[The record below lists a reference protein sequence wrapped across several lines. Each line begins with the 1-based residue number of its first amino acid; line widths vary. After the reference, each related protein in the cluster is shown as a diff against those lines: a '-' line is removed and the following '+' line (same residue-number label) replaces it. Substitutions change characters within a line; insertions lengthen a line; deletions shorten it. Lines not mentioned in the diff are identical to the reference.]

1 MLRNYLLLAWK
12 VLLRR
17 KFFTFISLVGI
28 SLTLAT
34 ILVVTAIID
43 YHANPPRPYT
53 KQARML
59 FVKSV
64 MGKSKNFTT
73 VNEAH
78 YGFHDK
84 YVRSLPSVDKFSIQT
99 ESTFITYPNGQKTT
113 LTAKIVDGAFW
124 DMFDFEFLE
133 GAPFTEDDN
142 QQRRMVAV
150 VSEKTRQRY
159 FGDAPALGK
168 SITLGSK
175 TYRIVGVA
183 RDVASSLSVSGD
195 VWYPVSID
203 LTPKDRTG
211 VLDEGAGGFTSVI
224 LANNASD
231 LPSIQ
236 AAFQAMLPT
245 VKFASSHIQYMQAAA
260 ETNFGVQAQ
269 MFFGFDS
276 EDKEYG
282 KRDNATRLIA
292 LLMAL
297 ALGFMAL
304 PAINLV
310 NVNVSR
316 ILERASEIGVRKAF
330 GASGTALVGQFIVEN
345 LVLTIIGG
353 AIGVL
358 FAELVLVW
366 ITSAGIFP
374 NAVFHVNARVALYA
388 LGMSAVFGLLS
399 GVLPAWKMARLPI
412 VQSLKGGINA

>member
-34 ILVVTAIID
+34 LLVVTAIID

-64 MGKSKNFTT
+64 MGKSKEFTT
-73 VNEAH
+73 VSEPH

-84 YVRSLPSVDKFSIQT
+84 YVRPLPGIEKFSIQT

-133 GAPFTEDDN
+133 GTPFTEEDN
-142 QQRRMVAV
+142 QQSRMVAV
-150 VSEKTRQRY
+150 ISEKTRQRY

-168 SITLGSK
+168 SIKLDDK

-183 RDVASSLSVSGD
+183 RDIASSLSVSGD

-203 LTPKDRTG
+203 LTSKGREG
-211 VLDEGAGGFTSVI
+211 VFDEGVGGYTSVI
-224 LANNASD
+224 LAKSESD

-236 AAFQAMLPT
+236 AAFQDMLPG
-245 VKFASSHIQYMQAAA
+245 VKFATSRIQYMQAAA

-276 EDKEYG
+276 EDTEYG
-282 KRDNATRLIA
+282 KRNNTARLIG
-292 LLMAL
+292 LLTFVAFL
-297 ALGFMAL
+297 FMLL

-330 GASGTALVGQFIVEN
+330 GASSTVLVGQFVVEN

-358 FAELVLVW
+358 LAEAVLLW